1 MNKILG
7 LFFIACMFFIVS
19 CGDSYFEKAMS
30 YQNDGEYEKAID
42 FYNRAI
48 DKNDH
53 IADSE
58 KNVGDI
64 YFLHDQYEYA
74 FSCYERAME
83 AVSPEA
89 MDTTIKLSSF
99 GDASVRNLAAKTLS
113 NVKNQ
118 RAQNIIF
125 KKLVEVLNSSDE
137 NKIIDILEML
147 SKFERD
153 FSPISEDLIALLD
166 SENLVIRQKT
176 LSILPKISAVVCE
189 DEACFNKIIGYLNQD
204 NEIIKASAIECLGN
218 MKKDAKKALPVLI
231 DIAIKDTLNKGSALK
246 AIEQI
251 GAPTIER
258 ADKMYSF
265 LKDKPKEIK
274 MKFLD
279 IFENMAA
286 KDNNEI
292 KEYVPYIITFL
303 NYDDFSI
310 KQKTRAVLT
319 KIGKAA
325 PETVPELIKL
335 LKENNSEIV
344 SRAIY
349 ELGDLGKVA
358 SDAINPLK
366 QIVATTQDKDIK
378 KIASD
383 ALQKIQ

>member
-204 NEIIKASAIECLGN
+204 NEIIKTSAIECLGN

-231 DIAIKDTLNKGSALK
+231 DIAIKDTSNKGSALK

-279 IFENMAA
+279 IFDSMAA

-349 ELGDLGKVA
+349 ELGDLGKAA

>member
-7 LFFIACMFFIVS
+7 LFFIACMTFIVS
-19 CGDSYFEKAMS
+19 CGDSYFEKAVS

-113 NVKNQ
+113 NIKNQ

-125 KKLVEVLNSSDE
+125 KKLIEVLNSSDE
-137 NKIIDILEML
+137 NKIIDVLEML

-153 FSPISEDLIALLD
+153 FSPISEELIALLD

-189 DEACFNKIIGYLNQD
+189 DEACFNKIVGYLNQD
-204 NEIIKASAIECLGN
+204 NEIIKVSAIECLGN

-349 ELGDLGKVA
+349 ELGELGKVA

>member
-176 LSILPKISAVVCE
+176 LSILPKISAVV
-189 DEACFNKIIGYLNQD
+189 
-204 NEIIKASAIECLGN
+204 
-218 MKKDAKKALPVLI
+218 
-231 DIAIKDTLNKGSALK
+231 
-246 AIEQI
+246 
-251 GAPTIER
+251 
-258 ADKMYSF
+258 
-265 LKDKPKEIK
+265 
-274 MKFLD
+274 
-279 IFENMAA
+279 
-286 KDNNEI
+286 
-292 KEYVPYIITFL
+292 
-303 NYDDFSI
+303 
-310 KQKTRAVLT
+310 
-319 KIGKAA
+319 
-325 PETVPELIKL
+325 
-335 LKENNSEIV
+335 
-344 SRAIY
+344 
-349 ELGDLGKVA
+349 
-358 SDAINPLK
+358 
-366 QIVATTQDKDIK
+366 
-378 KIASD
+378 
-383 ALQKIQ
+383 

>member
-19 CGDSYFEKAMS
+19 CGDSYFEKAVS

>member
-204 NEIIKASAIECLGN
+204 NEIIKTSAIECLGN

-231 DIAIKDTLNKGSALK
+231 DIAIKDTSNKGSALK

-279 IFENMAA
+279 IFESMAA

-349 ELGDLGKVA
+349 ELGDLGKAA

>member
-1 MNKILG
+1 MNKVLS
-7 LFFIACMFFIVS
+7 LFLIVCMALIVS
-19 CGDSYFEKAMS
+19 CGDSYFDKAVS

-48 DKNDH
+48 YKNDH

-83 AVSPEA
+83 AMSPEA
-89 MDTTIKLSSF
+89 MDTTIKLGSF

-113 NVKNQ
+113 NIKNK
-118 RAQNIIF
+118 RSQNIIF
-125 KKLVEVLNSSDE
+125 KKIVEVLNSNEE
-137 NKIIDILEML
+137 NKVIDVLEML
-147 SKFERD
+147 LKFERD
-153 FSPISEDLIALLD
+153 LSPISNDLIALLD
-166 SENLVIRQKT
+166 SENLVIKQKV
-176 LSILPKISAVVCE
+176 LLILPKIASSVRE
-189 DEACFNKIIGYLNQD
+189 DEACFNKIVGYLNQS
-204 NEIIKASAIECLGN
+204 NEIIKVSAIECLGN
-218 MKKDAKKALPVLI
+218 MQKNAKKALPALI
-231 DIAIKDTLNKGSALK
+231 DIAIKDTLNKEKALK

-251 GAPTIER
+251 GAPEKEQ
-258 ADKMYSF
+258 AEKMYLF

-279 IFENMAA
+279 VFENMAI
-286 KDNNEI
+286 KNDNEA

-335 LKENNSEIV
+335 LKENNTEIV

-349 ELGDLGKVA
+349 ELGDLGKAA
-358 SDAINPLK
+358 SDAIEPLK
-366 QIVATTQDKDIK
+366 KIVATTQDKDIK
-378 KIASD
+378 KIATD

>member
-204 NEIIKASAIECLGN
+204 NEIIKTSAIECLGN

-231 DIAIKDTLNKGSALK
+231 DIAIKDTSNKGSALK

-279 IFENMAA
+279 IFESMAA

>member
-7 LFFIACMFFIVS
+7 LFFIACMTFIVS
-19 CGDSYFEKAMS
+19 CGDSYFEKAVS

-113 NVKNQ
+113 NIKNQ

-125 KKLVEVLNSSDE
+125 KKLIEVLNSSDE
-137 NKIIDILEML
+137 NKIIDVLEML

-153 FSPISEDLIALLD
+153 FSPISEELIALLD

-189 DEACFNKIIGYLNQD
+189 DEACFNKIVGYLNQD
-204 NEIIKASAIECLGN
+204 NEIIKVSAIECLGN
-218 MKKDAKKALPVLI
+218 MKKYAKKALPVLI

>member
-7 LFFIACMFFIVS
+7 LFFIACMTFIVS
-19 CGDSYFEKAMS
+19 CGDSYFEKAVS

-113 NVKNQ
+113 NIKNQ

-125 KKLVEVLNSSDE
+125 KKLIEVLNSSDE
-137 NKIIDILEML
+137 NKIIDVLEML

-153 FSPISEDLIALLD
+153 FSPISEELIALLD

-189 DEACFNKIIGYLNQD
+189 DEACFNKIVGYLNQD
-204 NEIIKASAIECLGN
+204 NEIIKVSAIECLGN

>member
-19 CGDSYFEKAMS
+19 CGDSYFEKAVS

-113 NVKNQ
+113 NIKNQ

-125 KKLVEVLNSSDE
+125 KKLIEVLNSSDE
-137 NKIIDILEML
+137 NKIIDVLEML

-153 FSPISEDLIALLD
+153 FSPISEELIALLD

-189 DEACFNKIIGYLNQD
+189 DEACFNKIVGYLNQD
-204 NEIIKASAIECLGN
+204 NEIIKVSAIECLGN

>member
-113 NVKNQ
+113 NIKNQ

-125 KKLVEVLNSSDE
+125 KKLIEVLNSSDE
-137 NKIIDILEML
+137 NKIIDVLEML

-153 FSPISEDLIALLD
+153 FSPISEELIALLD

-189 DEACFNKIIGYLNQD
+189 DEACFNKIVGYLNQD

>member
-113 NVKNQ
+113 NIKNQ

-125 KKLVEVLNSSDE
+125 KKLIEVLNSSDE

-189 DEACFNKIIGYLNQD
+189 DEACFNKIVGYLNQD
-204 NEIIKASAIECLGN
+204 NEIIKVSAIECLGN